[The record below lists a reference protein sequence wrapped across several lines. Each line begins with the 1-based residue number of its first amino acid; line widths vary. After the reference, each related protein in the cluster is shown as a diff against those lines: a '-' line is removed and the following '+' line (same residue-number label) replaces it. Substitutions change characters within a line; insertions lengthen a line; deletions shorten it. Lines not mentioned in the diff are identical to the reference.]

1 MSFFIFFAAAFL
13 AGAFFGI
20 ATFLD
25 TTAIFFAAIM

>member
-1 MSFFIFFAAAFL
+1 MSFFIFFAAFL

-25 TTAIFFAAIM
+25 TVAIFFVAIM